1 LAEGT
6 LTGPALLSELVPGDL
21 FAFLLIFVRAG
32 SAIMIMPGF
41 AEAYVSARVR
51 LMLALGIS
59 VVLAGPLA
67 PDLPSLPAE
76 PLGLAS
82 LIGSELLTGL
92 FLGTTA
98 RMAFAA
104 LHIAGTTLAFQ
115 SGLAAAAI
123 FDPNEAT
130 QGTLP
135 GNFLIRT
142 ALVLLFVTDGH
153 HMLLQAIA
161 ASYARLPAGGPLP
174 LGDMADFLTRLLSQ
188 AFALGIRIAA
198 PLLLVSLLMYLGM
211 GVLNRLMPAFQVF
224 FIALPL
230 QILVAFATLMLSF
243 TTGLLAFFSL
253 FQDTLGGGLP
263 GG

>member
-1 LAEGT
+1 LADGGAS
-6 LTGPALLSELVPGDL
+6 GPALLGELVPGDL
-21 FAFLLIFVRAG
+21 FAFLLIFARAG
-32 SAIMIMPGF
+32 SAVMIMPGF

-51 LMLALGIS
+51 LMLGLGIS

-67 PDLPSLPAE
+67 PGLPPLPAE
-76 PLGLAS
+76 PMQLALLIAGEL
-82 LIGSELLTGL
+82 LIGLL
-92 FLGTTA
+92 LGTLA
-98 RMAFAA
+98 RMAFSA
-104 LHIAGTTLAFQ
+104 LHVAGSTLAFQ

-135 GNFLIRT
+135 GNFLITT

-161 ASYARLPAGGPLP
+161 ASYARLPAGAPLP
-174 LGDMADFLTRLLSQ
+174 LGDMADLLTRLIGQ
-188 AFALGIRIAA
+188 AFALGVRIAA
-198 PLLLVSLLMYLGM
+198 PLLLVSLLMHLGM
-211 GVLNRLMPAFQVF
+211 GVLNRLMPSFQVF

-230 QILVAFATLMLSF
+230 QLLVAFATIMLTF
-243 TTGLLAFFSL
+243 ATGLLAFFGL
-253 FQDTLGGGLP
+253 FQDTLGAGPP

>member
-1 LAEGT
+1 MLAE
-6 LTGPALLSELVPGDL
+6 LIPGDL
-21 FAFLLIFVRAG
+21 FAFLLVFVRAG

-41 AEAYVSARVR
+41 AEAYVSARLR
-51 LMLALGIS
+51 LLLALAVS

-67 PDLPSLPAE
+67 PGLPPLPAE
-76 PLGLAS
+76 PLGLAG
-82 LIGSELLTGL
+82 LIAGELLIGL
-92 FLGTTA
+92 FLGTSA
-98 RMAFAA
+98 RVVFAA
-104 LHIAGTTLAFQ
+104 LHVAGTTIAFQ

-123 FDPNEAT
+123 FDPNEGT

-135 GNFLIRT
+135 GNFLITT

-153 HMLLQAIA
+153 HVLLQAIA

-174 LGDMADFLTRLLSQ
+174 LGDMADLLTRLLGQS
-188 AFALGIRIAA
+188 FALGVRIAA

-211 GVLNRLMPAFQVF
+211 GVLNRLMPTFQVF

-230 QILVAFATLMLSF
+230 QILVAFATIMLSF

-253 FQDTLGGGLP
+253 FEDTLGSGLP